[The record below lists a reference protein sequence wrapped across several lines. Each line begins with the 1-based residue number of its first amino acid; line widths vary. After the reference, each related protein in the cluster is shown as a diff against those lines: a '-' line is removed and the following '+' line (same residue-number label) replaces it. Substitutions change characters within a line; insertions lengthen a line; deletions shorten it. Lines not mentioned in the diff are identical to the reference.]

1 MAQSTPNPTLNT
13 DERAMITY
21 INGDRDF
28 KAYLLHNGLTVG
40 SIIYKNYS
48 PRYAA
53 LASITVNGRMISIR
67 KSDFQ
72 KIDWVRI

>member
-1 MAQSTPNPTLNT
+1 MQQSSRKT

-48 PRYAA
+48 PSYAA

-67 KSDFQ
+67 KSDFV

>member
-1 MAQSTPNPTLNT
+1 MQQAPLKTN
-13 DERAMITY
+13 ERAIITY
-21 INGDRDF
+21 INGNRDF

-40 SIIYKNYS
+40 SVIYKNYS

-53 LASITVNGRMISIR
+53 LSSITVNGRMISMR